1 MVLPKYKKVA
11 EIIRGQIADG
21 VLAPGASAPS
31 GAALARVTGYSVLT
45 CRRALQTLVEDGV
58 LTLGASRNARARVPR
73 ANWSDQTLDDAK
85 RALSSALAGRRRAAG
100 LTQVHLAQITGD
112 SVTSIGHA
120 ETGRLWQSRP
130 FWERVDKVLN
140 ANGEILRLHDAFRA
154 AEVPTAPEVGAEGTT
169 PSCIALAQAPL
180 ASEGPPTPAII
191 LIVWS
196 DGAITT
202 APMTR
207 ETNDSG
213 ETSSDG
219 APRP

>member
-73 ANWSDQTLDDAK
+73 ANWSDQTLADAK

-100 LTQVHLAQITGD
+100 LTQVHLAQ
-112 SVTSIGHA
+112 
-120 ETGRLWQSRP
+120 
-130 FWERVDKVLN
+130 
-140 ANGEILRLHDAFRA
+140 
-154 AEVPTAPEVGAEGTT
+154 
-169 PSCIALAQAPL
+169 
-180 ASEGPPTPAII
+180 
-191 LIVWS
+191 
-196 DGAITT
+196 
-202 APMTR
+202 
-207 ETNDSG
+207 
-213 ETSSDG
+213 
-219 APRP
+219 